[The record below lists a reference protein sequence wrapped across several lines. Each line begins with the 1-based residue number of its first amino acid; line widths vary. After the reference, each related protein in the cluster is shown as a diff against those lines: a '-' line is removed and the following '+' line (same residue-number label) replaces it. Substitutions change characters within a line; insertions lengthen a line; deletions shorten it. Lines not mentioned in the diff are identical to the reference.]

1 MRWVDGI
8 IHLMDMSLSKP
19 WEMVKDREAQHAA
32 VHGLTK
38 SRTWLSDWTTKI
50 TFKFIIE
57 VTPKIYILD
66 MVLNHEK
73 LGQLF

>member
-8 IHLMDMSLSKP
+8 IHSMDMSLSKP

-66 MVLNHEK
+66 ILNHEK